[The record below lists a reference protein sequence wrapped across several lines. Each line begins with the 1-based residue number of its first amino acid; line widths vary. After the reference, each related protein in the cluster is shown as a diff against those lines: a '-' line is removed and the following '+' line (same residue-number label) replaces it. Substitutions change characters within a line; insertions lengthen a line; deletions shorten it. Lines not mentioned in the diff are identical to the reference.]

1 MIPFLLIFFRWI
13 ETTNQMKF
21 MEKSGHLDLTST
33 RVVFVFF
40 SGWLVLVVAGRVTHQ
55 DLDQIL
61 PHLVD
66 EGVLPATPEFCGVFE
81 EFFCSGFCCGPF
93 KKGLDRQGGYVN
105 LT

>member
-1 MIPFLLIFFRWI
+1 
-13 ETTNQMKF
+13 
-21 MEKSGHLDLTST
+21 
-33 RVVFVFF
+33 
-40 SGWLVLVVAGRVTHQ
+40 
-55 DLDQIL
+55 LDQIL